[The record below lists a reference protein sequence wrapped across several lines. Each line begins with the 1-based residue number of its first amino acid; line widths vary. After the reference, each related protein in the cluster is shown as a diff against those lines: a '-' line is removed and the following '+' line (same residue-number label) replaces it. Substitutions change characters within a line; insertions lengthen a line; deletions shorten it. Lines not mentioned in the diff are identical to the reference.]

1 MPKVTPRIRPLRR
14 TFLRHWREF
23 RGLNQDQAAERI
35 GIDRS
40 QLSRIE
46 NGKSPYNQA
55 FLEAA
60 AYAYRCDPA
69 DLLMRNPLDES
80 AIWALMDAVRNAT
93 TEKQKQI
100 SAVIETLLKTGT

>member
-14 TFLRHWREF
+14 TFIRQWREY
-23 RGLNQDQAAERI
+23 RDLNQDQAAERI

-46 NGKSPYNQA
+46 NGKAPYNQA

-69 DLLMRNPLDES
+69 DLLMRNPLDET
-80 AIWALMDAVRNAT
+80 AIWSLVDAVRNAT
-93 TEKQKQI
+93 IERQKQI
-100 SAVIETLLKTGT
+100 VAVVETLLKTGS

>member
-1 MPKVTPRIRPLRR
+1 MPKVTPRIKPLRR
-14 TFLRHWREF
+14 TFIRHWREH

-46 NGKSPYNQA
+46 NGKAPYNQP

-69 DLLMRNPLDES
+69 DLLMRNPLDKD
-80 AIWALMDAVRNAT
+80 AIWALIELVRDAT
-93 TEKQKQI
+93 PEKQKQI
-100 SAVIETLLKTGT
+100 SAVVETLLKTGT